1 MKNSIVL
8 YFRLLSISIRGQL
21 QYRGS
26 FLLFSVGHFLTT
38 GVEALGVFALFDRFG
53 NLTNW
58 NLEHVAVFYGVV
70 NIAFAITEATARGF
84 DIFGARLIRTGDFD
98 RILLRPRN
106 SLHLVAGWELQLHRV
121 GRMLQGLLVL
131 CFGLYHLETSV
142 TLSSITMIFAAL
154 LGAILFFYGVL
165 ILQATMSFWTI
176 ESLEIVNVITYGGV
190 ETAQYPMAIYKDDFR
205 RFFTYVIPI
214 ACVAYYPLLP
224 VLGIDDPVGTTRTFQ
239 VFSPLAGA
247 VFFAFSLCI
256 WQLGVRYYK
265 STGS

>member
-1 MKNSIVL
+1 MKDSLNL
-8 YFRLLSISIRGQL
+8 YFRLLSISIRGQM

-26 FLLFSVGHFLTT
+26 FLLYSAGHFLTT
-38 GVEALGVFALFDRFG
+38 GVEALGVFALFARFG
-53 NLTNW
+53 NLTAW

-70 NIAFAITEATARGF
+70 NMAFAITEATARGF

-98 RILLRPRN
+98 RVLLRPRS

-121 GRMLQGLLVL
+121 GRMAQGLLVL
-131 CFGLYHLETSV
+131 CYGLYHIETSV
-142 TLSSITMIFAAL
+142 TFTSIIMIFSAL

-176 ESLEIVNVITYGGV
+176 ESLEIVNTITYGGV
-190 ETAQYPMAIYKDDFR
+190 EAAQYPMAIYKDDFR

-224 VLGIDDPVGTTRTFQ
+224 VLGIEDPIGTSRNFQ
-239 VFSPLAGA
+239 ILSPLAGA
-247 VFFAFSLCI
+247 VFFMVSLFV